1 MDDNQLKPFLE
12 KGTKQIQKA
21 KEISLSTE
29 KNNEISKEDY
39 IKFRKIFVT
48 KVYSILAIQFTIT
61 IFFVSLSFYSEKFQ
75 NFVKNYKSVYFLSTI
90 LSLITYIYPLFYT
103 KFLKSFPLNYVYL
116 LLFTIS
122 SDLVLCRLIIKYKPT
137 TIFIALCLSII
148 TIITLSIYAYYSKTD
163 FTILGG
169 NFFVTLNLFMIS
181 SCLRILFG
189 IEYSK
194 LIINGCCLI
203 VFSTYII
210 YDTQL
215 ILGNQREK
223 FNNNDCV
230 LAAMCLYIDIIN
242 LFIEMVKIVAASLN
256 ENVDDKDNK
265 DDGFELLLMKKIIKK
280 VKKKIVKKRKEKI
293 KKKKRKIKKEKVKK
307 KIKKMIKKVKKMI
320 KKVKK
325 MIKKEKKMIKKV
337 KKMIKKEKKMTKKV
351 KKMIKKEKKI
361 KKLNQ
366 KVKMKVIVKK
376 KVKVKKI
383 II

>member
-39 IKFRKIFVT
+39 IIFRKIFVM

-122 SDLVLCRLIIKYKPT
+122 SDFVLCRLIIKYKPT
-137 TIFIALCLSII
+137 IILIALCLSII

-242 LFIEMVKIVAASLN
+242 LFIEMVATSLN
-256 ENVDDKDNK
+256 ENVDNKDNK
-265 DDGFELLLMKKIIKK
+265 DDGFELLL
-280 VKKKIVKKRKEKI
+280 
-293 KKKKRKIKKEKVKK
+293 
-307 KIKKMIKKVKKMI
+307 
-320 KKVKK
+320 
-325 MIKKEKKMIKKV
+325 
-337 KKMIKKEKKMTKKV
+337 
-351 KKMIKKEKKI
+351 
-361 KKLNQ
+361 
-366 KVKMKVIVKK
+366 
-376 KVKVKKI
+376 
-383 II
+383 

>member
-12 KGTKQIQKA
+12 KGTNQIQKA

-90 LSLITYIYPLFYT
+90 LSLITYIYPLFHT

-122 SDLVLCRLIIKYKPT
+122 SDFVLCRLIIKYKPT

-148 TIITLSIYAYYSKTD
+148 TIITLSIYSYYSKTD

-203 VFSTYII
+203 IFSTYII

-223 FNNNDCV
+223 FNNNDYV

-242 LFIEMVKIVAASLN
+242 LFIEMIKIVAASLD

-265 DDGFELLLMKKIIKK
+265 DDGFELLLGL
-280 VKKKIVKKRKEKI
+280 KKKYSDEEEDEKDNKKGKEKDS
-293 KKKKRKIKKEKVKK
+293 KKKKGKDKKEEKEDKK
-307 KIKKMIKKVKKMI
+307 GKG
-320 KKVKK
+320 
-325 MIKKEKKMIKKV
+325 KKEDKKDDKKG
-337 KKMIKKEKKMTKKV
+337 KKDDKKGKKDKKNKSESEEESKSEEKNDIESLFNDKM
-351 KKMIKKEKKI
+351 
-361 KKLNQ
+361 KKLTN
-366 KVKMKVIVKK
+366 KFFLFDD
-376 KVKVKKI
+376 
-383 II
+383 

>member
-12 KGTKQIQKA
+12 KGTNQIQKA

-122 SDLVLCRLIIKYKPT
+122 SDFVLCRLIIKYKPT
-137 TIFIALCLSII
+137 TILIALCLSII

-265 DDGFELLLMKKIIKK
+265 DDGLELLLGLKKNIVMKKKMKKIK
-280 VKKKIVKKRKEKI
+280 VKKKIVKKRKFKD
-293 KKKKRKIKKEKVKK
+293 KKEVKEDD
-307 KIKKMIKKVKKMI
+307 KI
-320 KKVKK
+320 
-325 MIKKEKKMIKKV
+325 
-337 KKMIKKEKKMTKKV
+337 
-351 KKMIKKEKKI
+351 
-361 KKLNQ
+361 
-366 KVKMKVIVKK
+366 
-376 KVKVKKI
+376 
-383 II
+383 